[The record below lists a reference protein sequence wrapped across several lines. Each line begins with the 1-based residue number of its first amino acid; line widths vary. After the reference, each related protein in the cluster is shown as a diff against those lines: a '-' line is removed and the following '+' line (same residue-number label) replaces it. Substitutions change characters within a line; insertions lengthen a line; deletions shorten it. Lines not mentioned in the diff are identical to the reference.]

1 MASKTSYSFQK
12 ELLVNLKEQ
21 LELFKEELSSATMNY
36 KISIQNLHDRDGLMD
51 ETYDEYYV
59 NYLSPT
65 IETIEVLIARLES
78 EDIAFVE
85 KELDFLSSR

>member
-1 MASKTSYSFQK
+1 MANKNSYSFQK
-12 ELLVNLKEQ
+12 DLLSQLKNH
-21 LELFKEELSSATMNY
+21 LESFKQEISNATMNY
-36 KISIQNLHDRDGLMD
+36 KIGIQNLHDKEGLMD

-59 NYLSPT
+59 NYLNPT
-65 IETIEVLIARLES
+65 IELMETLVARLES

>member
-12 ELLVNLKEQ
+12 DLLVRLKEQ
-21 LELFKEELSSATMNY
+21 LEMFKEQLNSATMDY
-36 KISIQNLHDRDGLMD
+36 KINIQNLHDRDGLMD
-51 ETYDEYYV
+51 ETYEEYYV
-59 NYLSPT
+59 NFLSPT
-65 IETIEVLIARLES
+65 IETIETLVARLES

>member
-1 MASKTSYSFQK
+1 MANKTSYSFQK
-12 ELLVNLKEQ
+12 ELLTKLKVQ
-21 LELFKEELSSATMNY
+21 LELFKEELSNATMNY
-36 KISIQNLHDRDGLMD
+36 KVTIQNLHDREGLMD

-65 IETIEVLIARLES
+65 IDTIETLIARLES